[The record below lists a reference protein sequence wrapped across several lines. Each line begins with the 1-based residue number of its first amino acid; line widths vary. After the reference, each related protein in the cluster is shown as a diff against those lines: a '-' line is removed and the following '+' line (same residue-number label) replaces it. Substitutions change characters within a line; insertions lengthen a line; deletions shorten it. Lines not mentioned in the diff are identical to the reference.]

1 LIVFSEITRRLSR
14 KKETIRLLKCLYGGL
29 AGTVNRICSYFH
41 KSSPTNGKM
50 EIEQIPS
57 QQNKISSLC
66 VDTGSTCTT
75 HSIFLSCFVDI
86 FEGAGHV
93 QATKK
98 IYFTV

>member
-1 LIVFSEITRRLSR
+1 
-14 KKETIRLLKCLYGGL
+14 
-29 AGTVNRICSYFH
+29 
-41 KSSPTNGKM
+41 M

-75 HSIFLSCFVDI
+75 QSIFLSCFVDI
-86 FEGAGHV
+86 FEGPGHV

-98 IYFTV
+98 YMLQFD